1 MNNIGSR
8 RLLMPDRLGQ
18 GQLPE
23 SQRTV
28 DRYYDVGAFAIPAV
42 GRFGN
47 SHMWPL
53 EGDGISVFDI
63 GLHKGFAIGEDK
75 ELDFRVEMFN
85 AFNHP
90 IFDTPGGKGG
100 QDAIEGGGAGR
111 VSSASQPRRL
121 QFAFRFSF

>member
-1 MNNIGSR
+1 
-8 RLLMPDRLGQ
+8 MPDRLSH

-53 EGDGISVFDI
+53 EGVRVPLFVLTESGRRGDFQSPIGTGDFLDI
-63 GLHKGFAIGEDK
+63 GL
-75 ELDFRVEMFN
+75 LFRIVM
-85 AFNHP
+85 
-90 IFDTPGGKGG
+90 
-100 QDAIEGGGAGR
+100 
-111 VSSASQPRRL
+111 
-121 QFAFRFSF
+121 